1 MTGKAIT
8 SLVIVPTD
16 APVATPRKKGRP
28 SVGVPI
34 LIDALRLALKDR
46 GGIFRPA
53 TEKAAAHA
61 VREEEV
67 RQRFDDAYPAGES
80 TPEKIKEAT
89 DEAYRRAL
97 QAACAEGKV
106 GKGRD
111 QNGNVMLWFKAP
123 TP

>member
-1 MTGKAIT
+1 
-8 SLVIVPTD
+8 LVIVPTD
-16 APVATPRKKGRP
+16 APVAAPRKKGRP
-28 SVGVPI
+28 SVGIPI
-34 LIDALRLALKDR
+34 LVEALRTALKVR
-46 GGIFRPA
+46 GGGFPPA
-53 TEKAAAHA
+53 TEKALAHA

-67 RQRFDDAYPAGES
+67 RQRFDDAYPTGES

-97 QAACAEGKV
+97 HAACAEGAI

-111 QNGNVMLWFKAP
+111 PSGNVMLWFKAP